1 MLAAEPSGPLRPHR
15 EVTPRRRFSVRVSVP
30 SLRLFAGIAIVAM
43 SALACSSSTEL
54 EAISTQLAEVERRL
68 LELQKESPSGEDV
81 ERVSARVDEGVETIL
96 LRQAE
101 LAQEVD
107 RLGREIEELH
117 TDLDD
122 TNFRLAQL
130 SQQIAATHQELQA
143 IRFAAEEAQRDR
155 VAAPQTP
162 DPGDPGALYE
172 TAYNDYV
179 SGNFDLAIL
188 GFRQYLESFPEHEQ
202 ADNAAYW
209 LGESYYRQS
218 RYKKAIEQFDRVLD
232 RYDSSDRAASSLL
245 KKAYAYLEL
254 GQRAQGIVQL
264 QKVACEHDGTDEAVL
279 ARNRLRQLGI
289 DAEC

>member
-1 MLAAEPSGPLRPHR
+1 MR
-15 EVTPRRRFSVRVSVP
+15 PRRRPSVRHLPVH
-30 SLRLFAGIAIVAM
+30 SLRRFAGIAILAV

-54 EAISTQLAEVERRL
+54 ESISTQLAEVERRL
-68 LELQKESPSGEDV
+68 LELQKESPSDEDV
-81 ERVSARVDEGVETIL
+81 KQVSARVDEGVETIL
-96 LRQAE
+96 RRQAE
-101 LAQEVD
+101 LAEEVR

-155 VAAPQTP
+155 AAAPQTP
-162 DPGDPGALYE
+162 DPGDPAALYE

-188 GFRQYLESFPEHEQ
+188 GFRQYLESYPEHDQ

-218 RYKKAIEQFDRVLD
+218 RYKKAIEQFDHVLD
-232 RYDSSDRAASSLL
+232 EYEGSDRAASALL

-289 DAEC
+289 DADC